1 MKKSNYVEEGLVAAV
16 NECWCMDLVSDQLYN
31 GKRFRLLTV
40 LNTFSRESLT
50 IYADKSIKVNRAAI
64 CWDK

>member
-1 MKKSNYVEEGLVAAV
+1 MKKSNYVEEGLISAV
-16 NECWCMDLVSDQLYN
+16 NECWYMDLVSDQLYN

-40 LNTFSRESLT
+40 LNTFSRESLA
-50 IYADKSIKVNRAAI
+50 IYADKSIKINRAAI